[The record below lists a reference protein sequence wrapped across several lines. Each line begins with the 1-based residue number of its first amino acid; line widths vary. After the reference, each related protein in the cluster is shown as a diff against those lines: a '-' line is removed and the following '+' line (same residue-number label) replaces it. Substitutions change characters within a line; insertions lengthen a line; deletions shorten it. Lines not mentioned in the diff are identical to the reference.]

1 MLYASLER
9 WELESRGWGLTRQQ
23 PQEHRRGAGDK
34 DAPRGAFVRV
44 GRSSQDRR
52 CGGWAEGQSASS
64 RQSPGTEDRGR
75 THGGRDRGS
84 RAGVRVGALP

>member
-9 WELESRGWGLTRQQ
+9 WELESRGWGSFDSN
-23 PQEHRRGAGDK
+23 RRNTGGVLGIK
-34 DAPRGAFVRV
+34 TCTPVGAFVRV

-75 THGGRDRGS
+75 TAHGGRDRGS
-84 RAGVRVGALP
+84 RLV